1 MPWRVIKGHESKV
14 VLYGFGSR
22 ALSISTSVT
31 FATCKQKVFRLTNW
45 WTLKTRVAKITIQT
59 FNILCMFQSV
69 STHIA
74 DIIMTIPKP
83 AWKFKHIKL
92 LDILAI
98 QSVLVAVSIEFREST
113 SKLWPPKCTSP
124 RQIYRRQI
132 SNRFKSDHE
141 NPWNSKDEEN
151 WRNIS
156 AEGFLAPPASHQ
168 SPKKLASKQSL
179 CQPWPIFMV
188 CNGIHIWL
196 RHAIFSSFILEHF
209 TRVSSS
215 STSPSLAESKWRI
228 SSSIVNHLA
237 LTFSCALK
245 MENNEIGCQLLKHE
259 PSKSAAKLLQVTLV
273 PTNFDLYSA

>member
-1 MPWRVIKGHESKV
+1 M
-14 VLYGFGSR
+14 YQF
-22 ALSISTSVT
+22 
-31 FATCKQKVFRLTNW
+31 
-45 WTLKTRVAKITIQT
+45 
-59 FNILCMFQSV
+59 
-69 STHIA
+69 
-74 DIIMTIPKP
+74 
-83 AWKFKHIKL
+83 
-92 LDILAI
+92 DILAI

-124 RQIYRRQI
+124 RQIYRRQL

-141 NPWNSKDEEN
+141 NPRNSKDEEN

-196 RHAIFSSFILEHF
+196 KHAIFSSFILEHF

-273 PTNFDLYSA
+273 PTTSYLTYTQHSINWHQVSSISFNCLFIFALSFTCWGGSLHGNRFWAESTKVDLWESFLRTSWLFCSSRSGLSFATTIPNIWSWRKLLR